1 MHIAALRNISLLELL
16 KASFNQFRSH
26 DMKAYAA
33 AIAYHLLFSLF
44 SFIVFL
50 IALLGFLDLSNLF
63 DWLRQQAQ
71 TVFPE
76 QIMVHINEILDQLQ
90 TRRVG
95 MLSFGAIVALWA
107 ASSAMRSMMTALN
120 RVYGLNEERPAW
132 KRYGQSF
139 LYTLAVGFLLIFAAT
154 LVLITPQ
161 TIGALADQF
170 GLARMLSSL
179 WGWWLRWPVVI
190 VLLTAIV
197 AIVYRIAPDAEQRFR
212 YVTPGAFVA
221 VIAWAGI
228 SLAFEW
234 YVIQI
239 APQNKFS
246 GSVGTIVAML
256 FYFYIS
262 SLVLLFGAEMNAVLG
277 HGAPRDKDAGR
288 KKIGID

>member
-1 MHIAALRNISLLELL
+1 MHIAIIRNTSLLELL

-71 TVFPE
+71 TVFPK

-132 KRYGQSF
+132 KRYGQSLF
-139 LYTLAVGFLLIFAAT
+139 YTLAVGFLLILAAT
-154 LVLITPQ
+154 LVLVTPQ
-161 TIGALADQF
+161 AIDALADQF
-170 GLARMLSSL
+170 GPAHMLSSL

-190 VLLTAIV
+190 VLLTITV

-234 YVIQI
+234 YVIQV

-246 GSVGTIVAML
+246 GSVGTIIAML

-262 SLVLLFGAEMNAVLG
+262 SLVLLFGAEINAVLG
-277 HGAPRDKDAGR
+277 HGTPVDKDAGR